1 MEGEKRKETKKKM
14 SRQKTTKLIMLRFD
28 CSEKNTLVVET
39 LFCESVLIARN
50 RVRKITKK
58 NNKEKTKRINNFV
71 FYQSDTNCSHNNG
84 EMWKKNT
91 LSKLASF

>member
-1 MEGEKRKETKKKM
+1 VEGEKRKETKKKM

-39 LFCESVLIARN
+39 LFCESVFIARN

-58 NNKEKTKRINNFV
+58 PIR
-71 FYQSDTNCSHNNG
+71 
-84 EMWKKNT
+84 KKNQT
-91 LSKLASF
+91 N